1 MKIPKLKSKTI
12 KESFKKLLRTL
23 GERSLLTFF
32 TLLIITLIIGSLV
45 FYKYSFLAEKKEP
58 EVSGAPL
65 TFQEKNYEAVLKI
78 WQEKEK
84 RFNEADLKEYPNPFR
99 ID

>member
-32 TLLIITLIIGSLV
+32 TLLIITLIIGNLV

-58 EVSGAPL
+58 EVSGGTINISGKKL
-65 TFQEKNYEAVLKI
+65 
-78 WQEKEK
+78 
-84 RFNEADLKEYPNPFR
+84 
-99 ID
+99 